1 MMRKENEV
9 LEQLRAAESLIGTP
23 TTEMFMD
30 QFPEHRLKW
39 LRETRALLELNGIE
53 PENLDGRWHTERACQ
68 YAGVT
73 R

>member
-53 PENLDGRWHTERACQ
+53 PET
-68 YAGVT
+68 T
-73 R
+73 RLYVNCKRSWSAQ